1 VRYDGALNGMKN
13 SFSNSKTVAIQTVIR
28 RVTITNSRGLH
39 ARAAA
44 KFANTAGNF
53 IADIQVTRNEQ
64 TVSGLSIMGL
74 MLLAA
79 APGCYIDLS
88 ATGPDA
94 EDAIDTLSKLVGEK
108 FQED

>member
-1 VRYDGALNGMKN
+1 MKYGGELNIMKY
-13 SFSNSKTVAIQTVIR
+13 SFMKSTTEDARTVMR

-44 KFANTAGNF
+44 KFANTSGNF
-53 IADIQVTRNEQ
+53 EADIQVTRNEQ

-74 MLLAA
+74 MMLAA
-79 APGCYIDLS
+79 APGCHIDIS

-94 EDAIDTLSKLVGEK
+94 EDAIDALSKLVCEK
-108 FQED
+108 FQEG

>member
-1 VRYDGALNGMKN
+1 MNRNLTDKN
-13 SFSNSKTVAIQTVIR
+13 QSVSQKAFR
-28 RVTITNSRGLH
+28 RVKITNSRGLH

-44 KFANTAGNF
+44 KFASAAGNF
-53 IADIQVTRNEQ
+53 DADVQVSRNEQ

-74 MLLAA
+74 MMLVAT
-79 APGCYIDLS
+79 PGCNIDLS

-94 EDAIDTLSKLVGEK
+94 KEALEALSELVNDK